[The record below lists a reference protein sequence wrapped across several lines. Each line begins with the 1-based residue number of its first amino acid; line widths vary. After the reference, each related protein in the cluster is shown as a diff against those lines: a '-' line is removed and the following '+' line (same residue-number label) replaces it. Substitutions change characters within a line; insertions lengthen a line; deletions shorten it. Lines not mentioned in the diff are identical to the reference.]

1 MRPIERT
8 GKNILT
14 RNCFQFVKRRYKG
27 ATVGLT
33 KLEKSEINEPLNNV
47 LTKNDFLSVV
57 PERNSVLQLFDKN
70 PRNSLNCTQLVRI

>member
-47 LTKNDFLSVV
+47 LNEERLSICCAREKQCITAV
-57 PERNSVLQLFDKN
+57 
-70 PRNSLNCTQLVRI
+70 